1 MRPGLRLTL
10 LVACLSTPPAC
21 ALAAPAPNEDN
32 CRNAISAG
40 LETLRRLPPDS
51 NSNPR
56 PRDEADR
63 QRLLAEMERLVE
75 NNRRQG
81 VTECQTW
88 TQMMGKA
95 ANQ

>member
-1 MRPGLRLTL
+1 MRLQLHSAL
-10 LVACLSTPPAC
+10 LLACLSLSSSG

-32 CRNAISAG
+32 CRKAIAQG
-40 LETLRRLPPDS
+40 LDMLRSPTPEK
-51 NSNPR
+51 R

-75 NNRRQG
+75 DSRREG
-81 VTECQTW
+81 KTECQTW

-95 ANQ
+95 FNQ